1 MATKTRDPF
10 WDTLKAMLIVLVVLG
25 HTGTAMGDRWLS
37 VIYAFHMPLFIF
49 ISGYFSKKQSFSI
62 IGGGNKRLVV
72 LFLIFNTA
80 YLALDVALSGGIG
93 LHRLLSPAFALWYI
107 LSLIYWRIILLLVPQ
122 SVLDRKMLV
131 MAFALMVSIGAGF
144 ISVGSELSF
153 QRACTFF
160 PFFVL
165 GYYAKQ
171 DGWVVRLRTMKK
183 NPWLIVL
190 VGLLS
195 VCYFALPV
203 FYSNTPYDEWT
214 DCGMRALQLI
224 VALLLC
230 LAIMN
235 VMPARMGKFTEIG
248 KYTLLIYLLHPPMIK
263 VMKVACLYAGVEQ
276 NPLIG
281 IAMTMATVVAIYSV
295 RNIKIFRYLV

>member
-1 MATKTRDPF
+1 MAIKTRDPF

-25 HTGTAMGDRWLS
+25 HTGTAMGDKWLS

-49 ISGYFSKKQSFSI
+49 ISGYFSKKQSFSLL
-62 IGGGNKRLVV
+62 GGGNKRLVI
-72 LFLIFNTA
+72 LFLVFNTA
-80 YLALDVALSGGIG
+80 YLALDVALGGGIG

-107 LSLIYWRIILLLVPQ
+107 LSLIYWRIILQLVPQ

-131 MAFALMVSIGAGF
+131 MTFALMASLGTGF
-144 ISVGSELSF
+144 IPIGGELSF
-153 QRACTFF
+153 QRAYTFF
-160 PFFVL
+160 PFFML

-171 DGWVVRLRTMKK
+171 DGWVTRLRTLNKI
-183 NPWLIVL
+183 PWFLVL
-190 VGLLS
+190 VVLLS

-203 FYSNTPYDEWT
+203 FYSNTPYKTWT

-224 VALLLC
+224 VASVLC

-235 VMPARMGKFTEIG
+235 VMPTKMGRFTGIG

-263 VMKVACLYAGVEQ
+263 VMKVACQYAGVEQ

-281 IAMTMATVVAIYSV
+281 IAMTMVTVVAIYSV

>member
-49 ISGYFSKKQSFSI
+49 ISGYFSKKQSFSLL
-62 IGGGNKRLVV
+62 GGGNKRLVI
-72 LFLIFNTA
+72 LFLVFNTA
-80 YLALDVALSGGIG
+80 YLALDVALGGGIG

-107 LSLIYWRIILLLVPQ
+107 LSLIYWRIILQLIPQ

-131 MAFALMVSIGAGF
+131 MTFALMASLVAGF
-144 ISVGSELSF
+144 IPVGGELSF

-160 PFFVL
+160 PFFML

-171 DGWVVRLRTMKK
+171 DGWVVRLRTLNKI
-183 NPWLIVL
+183 PWTIVL
-190 VGLLS
+190 IGLLS
-195 VCYFALPV
+195 ACYWALPV
-203 FYSNTPYDEWT
+203 FYSNTPYKTWT

-224 VALLLC
+224 VASVLC

-235 VMPARMGKFTEIG
+235 VMPTKMGRFTDIGKF
-248 KYTLLIYLLHPPMIK
+248 TLLIYLLHPPMIK
-263 VMKVACLYAGVEQ
+263 VMKVACQYAGVEQ

-281 IAMTMATVVAIYSV
+281 IAMTMVTVVAIYSV

>member
-1 MATKTRDPF
+1 MATNTRDPF

-49 ISGYFSKKQSFSI
+49 ISGYFSKKQSFSLL
-62 IGGGNKRLVV
+62 GGGNKRLVI
-72 LFLIFNTA
+72 LFLVFNTA
-80 YLALDVALSGGIG
+80 YLALDVALGGGIG

-107 LSLIYWRIILLLVPQ
+107 LSLIYWRIILQLVPQ

-131 MAFALMVSIGAGF
+131 MTFALMPSLVAGF
-144 ISVGSELSF
+144 IPVGGELSF

-160 PFFVL
+160 PLFML

-171 DGWVVRLRTMKK
+171 DGWVVRLRTLNKI
-183 NPWLIVL
+183 PWAIVL
-190 VGLLS
+190 IGLLS
-195 VCYFALPV
+195 ACYWALPV
-203 FYSNTPYDEWT
+203 FYSNTPYKSWT

-224 VALLLC
+224 VASVLC

-235 VMPARMGKFTEIG
+235 VMPTKMGRFTDIGKF
-248 KYTLLIYLLHPPMIK
+248 TLLIYLLHPPMIK
-263 VMKVACLYAGVEQ
+263 VMKVACQYAGVEQ

-281 IAMTMATVVAIYSV
+281 IAMMIVTVVAIYSV

>member
-1 MATKTRDPF
+1 M
-10 WDTLKAMLIVLVVLG
+10 V
-25 HTGTAMGDRWLS
+25 
-37 VIYAFHMPLFIF
+37 
-49 ISGYFSKKQSFSI
+49 
-62 IGGGNKRLVV
+62 
-72 LFLIFNTA
+72 FNTA
-80 YLALDVALSGGIG
+80 YLALDVALGGGIG

-107 LSLIYWRIILLLVPQ
+107 LSLIYWRIILQLVPQ

-131 MAFALMVSIGAGF
+131 MTFALMASLGAGF
-144 ISVGSELSF
+144 IPIGSELSF

-160 PFFVL
+160 PFFML

-171 DGWVVRLRTMKK
+171 DGWVARLRTLNKI
-183 NPWLIVL
+183 PWLLVL
-190 VGLLS
+190 VVLLS

-203 FYSNTPYDEWT
+203 FYSNTPYKTWT

-224 VALLLC
+224 VALVLC
-230 LAIMN
+230 FAIMN
-235 VMPARMGKFTEIG
+235 VMPTKMGRFTDIG

-263 VMKVACLYAGVEQ
+263 VMKVACQYAGVEQ

-281 IAMTMATVVAIYSV
+281 IAMTMVTVVAIYSV

>member
-1 MATKTRDPF
+1 MATKMRDPY

-25 HTGTAMGDRWLS
+25 HTGTAMGDKWLS

-49 ISGYFSKKQSFSI
+49 ISGYFSKKQSFSLL
-62 IGGGNKRLVV
+62 GGGNKRLVI

-80 YLALDVALSGGIG
+80 YLALDVALGGGIG

-107 LSLIYWRIILLLVPQ
+107 LSLIYWRIILQLVPQ
-122 SVLDRKMLV
+122 RVLDRRVFVLAV
-131 MAFALMVSIGAGF
+131 AFIVSFGAGF
-144 ISVGSELSF
+144 IPMGGELSF
-153 QRACTFF
+153 QRACSFF
-160 PFFVL
+160 PFFML

-171 DGWVVRLRTMKK
+171 DGWVARLRTLNKI
-183 NPWLIVL
+183 PWSIVL
-190 VGLLS
+190 ICLFS
-195 VCYFALPV
+195 ACYFTLPV
-203 FYSNTPYDEWT
+203 FYSNTPYEEWT

-224 VALLLC
+224 VALVLC

-235 VMPARMGKFTEIG
+235 VMPARMGRFTDLG

-281 IAMTMATVVAIYSV
+281 IAMTMVTVVAIYLV
-295 RNIKIFRYLV
+295 RNLKIFRYLV